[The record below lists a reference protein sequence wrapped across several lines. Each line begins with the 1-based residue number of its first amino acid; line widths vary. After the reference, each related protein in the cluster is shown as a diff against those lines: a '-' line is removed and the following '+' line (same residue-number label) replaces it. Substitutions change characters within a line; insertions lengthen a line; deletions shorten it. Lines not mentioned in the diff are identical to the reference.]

1 MKAILLAALAGLA
14 TAANTKRLTARQA
27 AGACPDVH
35 VFGARETTAPPGF
48 GTAGPVVDSILKA
61 FPGATSEAIDYPAAG
76 DDQYAAS
83 VQAGVK
89 AVVNQ
94 VDSFVA
100 GCPDTQVV
108 FVGYSQGGQIM
119 DDAICGGGDPNFG
132 VTDTKVPL
140 SAASVNA
147 VKAVILMGDPRHT
160 PGLPFNVGTSTAPG
174 VSRISS
180 QEQGRREALRILT
193 DPSLLLSSPRLLATT
208 PSSVRRLTSSNSS
221 VTKMIHSARMEMIPR
236 FTRATLLSLAQTL

>member
-1 MKAILLAALAGLA
+1 MRPFIVLSLIGVL
-14 TAANTKRLTARQA
+14 TAAEGKKTMTARQA
-27 AGACPDVH
+27 AGDCPDVH

-48 GTAGPVVDSILKA
+48 GTAGPVVDSILEA
-61 FPGATSEAIDYPAAG
+61 FPSATSEAIDYPAAG

-89 AVVNQ
+89 AVVDQ

-100 GCPDTQVV
+100 DCPDTQVV

-132 VTDTKVPL
+132 VTDTAVPL
-140 SAASVNA
+140 SADSVAA

-174 VSRISS
+174 VC
-180 QEQGRREALRILT
+180 
-193 DPSLLLSSPRLLATT
+193 
-208 PSSVRRLTSSNSS
+208 
-221 VTKMIHSARMEMIPR
+221 
-236 FTRATLLSLAQTL
+236 

>member
-1 MKAILLAALAGLA
+1 MRQYTFFAILGIA
-14 TAANTKRLTARQA
+14 A
-27 AGACPDVH
+27 AGDARKAGRKAAGDCPDVR

-48 GTAGPVVDSILKA
+48 GTAGSVVNSIVDA

-89 AVVNQ
+89 AVVDQ

-100 GCPDTQVV
+100 DCPDAQVV
-108 FVGYSQGGQIM
+108 LVGYSQGGQIM

-132 VTDTKVPL
+132 VKDTAVPL
-140 SAASVNA
+140 SDDSVKA
-147 VKAVILMGDPRHT
+147 IKAVILMGDPRHT

-174 VSRISS
+174 VSL
-180 QEQGRREALRILT
+180 E
-193 DPSLLLSSPRLLATT
+193 
-208 PSSVRRLTSSNSS
+208 
-221 VTKMIHSARMEMIPR
+221 K
-236 FTRATLLSLAQTL
+236 

>member
-1 MKAILLAALAGLA
+1 MRQATVLALLSVLAAAEG
-14 TAANTKRLTARQA
+14 KKKPLTARQA
-27 AGACPDVH
+27 AGDCPAVH

-48 GTAGPVVDSILKA
+48 GTASSVVESIVDA

-89 AVVNQ
+89 AVVDQ

-100 GCPDTQVV
+100 DCPDSQVV
-108 FVGYSQGGQIM
+108 LVGYSQGGQIM

-132 VTDTKVPL
+132 VTDTAVPL
-140 SAASVNA
+140 SDDSVAAI
-147 VKAVILMGDPRHT
+147 KAVILMGDPRHT

-174 VSRISS
+174 VSAFVSCC
-180 QEQGRREALRILT
+180 QWG
-193 DPSLLLSSPRLLATT
+193 
-208 PSSVRRLTSSNSS
+208 
-221 VTKMIHSARMEMIPR
+221 
-236 FTRATLLSLAQTL
+236 